1 MKLHRIAQF
10 TVASICTIALSVSVT
25 GIANAANLSNSLNA
39 IHITSLSELDKD
51 VTPTEPITLTE
62 AQAVE
67 FAAKIAQANPVLKS
81 SITAPGKF
89 SIAATDAELQ
99 DKHHFTSDEVKLLHS
114 FASGQAPAI
123 NIIERT
129 STSSSDRAA
138 RLFHI
143 SNADLQAGTFAFLA
157 TAAEAGPAAVA
168 AVWPLLTSLAGPLGT
183 VAGIATAVLGGQFF
197 ANIAAKVVG
206 ALHQGKGITFYSDW
220 AIPPITVEIEG
231 E

>member
-10 TVASICTIALSVSVT
+10 TAASLCTIALSISTT
-25 GIANAANLSNSLNA
+25 GIANATSSSNSLNT
-39 IHITSLSELDKD
+39 IHATSSPKHSEQKA
-51 VTPTEPITLTE
+51 PTEPITLTE

-99 DKHHFTSDEVKLLHS
+99 DKYHFTSDEVKLLCN
-114 FASGQAPAI
+114 FAAGQVPVI

-129 STSSSDRAA
+129 STSTSNRAA

-183 VAGIATAVLGGQFF
+183 AAGIATSILGGAFLQ
-197 ANIAAKVVG
+197 I
-206 ALHQGKGITFYSDW
+206 L
-220 AIPPITVEIEG
+220 P
-231 E
+231 

>member
-1 MKLHRIAQF
+1 MKLHRISQF

-25 GIANAANLSNSLNA
+25 GIANAANLSNGLNA

-99 DKHHFTSDEVKLLHS
+99 DKYHFTSDEVKLLRN
-114 FASGQAPAI
+114 FAAGQVPVI

-129 STSSSDRAA
+129 STSTSNRAA

-143 SNADLQAGTFAFLA
+143 SNGDLQAGTFAFLA

-183 VAGIATAVLGGQFF
+183 AAGIATSILGGTFF
-197 ANIAAKVVG
+197 ANLAVKVVG

-231 E
+231 K